1 MRWRGKVGEYL
12 DKVVRDYGVAHLS
25 LIDPAKVS
33 DLSGLANVARK
44 LAEAG
49 TDAFLI
55 GGSIGVSES
64 DIDLVVNALRESG
77 KPIILFPGNVN
88 GLSKLADAVL
98 FMSLLNSDDPY
109 YIIGAQVL
117 GAPIIKR
124 YGLEPLPTAYIVVGY
139 GGAAGFIGRARP
151 LPVDKDE
158 LGVAYALAAEYLGMK
173 YIYLEAGSGSPQ
185 PIPPKYVRS
194 ISSAISRSYLIV
206 GGGIRR
212 SDDAISIANAGANMI
227 VTGNLIEENPTSAIE
242 LIKAI
247 KHR

>member
-1 MRWRGKVGEYL
+1 MRWRGRVGEYL
-12 DKVVRDYGVAHLS
+12 DKIIKDYGVAHLS
-25 LIDPAKVS
+25 LIDPAKVR
-33 DLSGLANVARK
+33 DLSSLTSIAEK

-109 YIIGAQVL
+109 YIIGAQVV
-117 GAPIIKR
+117 GAPIIKK
-124 YGLEPLPTAYIVVGY
+124 YGLEPLPTAYIVVGH
-139 GGAAGFIGRARP
+139 GGTAGFIGRARP
-151 LPVDKDE
+151 LPIDKDE
-158 LGVAYALAAEYLGMK
+158 LGIAYALAAEYLGMK

-185 PIPPKYVRS
+185 PIPPKYIRS
-194 ISSAISRSYLIV
+194 ISSAISKSYLIV
-206 GGGIRR
+206 GGGIKRN
-212 SDDAISIANAGANMI
+212 DDAVSIINAGANMI
-227 VTGNLIEENPTSAIE
+227 VTGNLIEENLISAIE

-247 KHR
+247 KRR